1 MQRMCTVILPLQ
13 QPMPKLP
20 IILPDMHLIDH
31 MYKMQ
36 GPLRI
41 SKQHMQLMSHI
52 ELSQLHIDNQ
62 RIFMPVII
70 FSQPKLLFILLTK
83 LQDMHL
89 CEYMHTVYKQ
99 FLP

>member
-1 MQRMCTVILPLQ
+1 
-13 QPMPKLP
+13 MPKLP
-20 IILPDMHLIDH
+20 IILPDMHIVHH

-41 SKQHMQLMSHI
+41 SKQYMQLMPNF
-52 ELSQLHIDNQ
+52 ERSQLHIYNQ
-62 RIFMPVII
+62 RIFMFVII
-70 FSQPKLLFILLTK
+70 FSQPKLLFILLIE

-89 CEYMHTVYKQ
+89 CEYVLTMYKQ